1 MQNELRAK
9 WLLFITSYMPLYLWI
24 LFSTLD
30 YKNIRLENILK
41 LKFGHPILR
50 NVLVVLIAIS
60 VYKIYQLFKM
70 DGDEQEELPPEME
83 ISPESDSLM
92 NYIVTYFTPLIS
104 FDISDNKSVLMNVLL
119 FLLIG
124 LMYVGSSAS
133 YLNPVL
139 GIFGFKIFGVTG
151 FPNAHHL
158 ISNLSFDEIETARKR
173 EDKLIRYRLGDG
185 MYMIKK
191 IKVEN
196 DD

>member
-30 YKNIRLENILK
+30 YKNIRLENVSK
-41 LKFGHPILR
+41 LHFGHPILR
-50 NVLVVLIAIS
+50 SVLIVLIAIS
-60 VYKIYQLFKM
+60 IYKIYQLFKM
-70 DGDEQEELPPEME
+70 DGDEREELPADME
-83 ISPESDSLM
+83 VSPESDSLM

-139 GIFGFKIFGVTG
+139 GVFGFKIFGVTG

-173 EDKLIRYRLGDG
+173 EDKVIRYRLGDG
-185 MYMIKK
+185 IYMVKK
-191 IKVEN
+191 NKGGK
-196 DD
+196 

>member
-1 MQNELRAK
+1 M
-9 WLLFITSYMPLYLWI
+9 I
-24 LFSTLD
+24 
-30 YKNIRLENILK
+30 
-41 LKFGHPILR
+41 
-50 NVLVVLIAIS
+50 VLIAIS
-60 VYKIYQLFKM
+60 IYKIYQLFKM
-70 DGDEQEELPPEME
+70 DGDEREELPADME
-83 ISPESDSLM
+83 VSPESDSLM

-139 GIFGFKIFGVTG
+139 GVFGFKIFGVTG

-173 EDKLIRYRLGDG
+173 EDKVIRYRLGDG
-185 MYMIKK
+185 IYMVKK